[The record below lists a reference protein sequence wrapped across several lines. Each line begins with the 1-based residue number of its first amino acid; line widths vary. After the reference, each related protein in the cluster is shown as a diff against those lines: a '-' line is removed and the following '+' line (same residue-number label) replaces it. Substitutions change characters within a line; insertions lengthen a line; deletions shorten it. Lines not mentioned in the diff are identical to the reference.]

1 MKELT
6 EKELGQKAL
15 KERYI
20 ALQGEHEN
28 NNQSFKL
35 SRQINT
41 ILSDAREQGF
51 HDMGKLNKM
60 MAQTIANR
68 ALVTKDKEFL
78 DFIYEIKTQ
87 GNSNYGKT
95 TAGQNLITGVGAQID
110 TDLEQDEDRAWTESQ
125 RAKARQLE
133 AFNIEIGQ
141 LRKDRGNE
149 DYSKNL
155 GDIIQRMNAAGF
167 INQTEAIL
175 TFEDQVKKRE
185 RIDETITLG
194 DPRAKKYL
202 TIFQED
208 GKQAMLTA
216 LIEDGISMDSQV
228 ISVITSSDEALDDLT
243 TNKYYTSS
251 LSIFEE
257 RLRNFANKKLQ
268 GLLAEM
274 QSVMTPEQIKKP
286 EAFFVKLQE
295 IMLNV
300 QERLKNQYYGIALMK
315 NGRRSFDNFNSDQQQ
330 AFFNMLRPDYNSKE
344 EDSLGFILRQ
354 GGEDLEEIMRTHLHT
369 TPLAGDLSIEQQ
381 ETLKET
387 QTVYKILHG
396 TDAPTGAVNL
406 PIPEILLMQYDKLV
420 KELEATGTIADYVAG
435 ALDFENPLIDYVE
448 KKVTGLSF
456 NTYKDLDDDEQDMVD
471 LVLEKLEDR
480 IIKLQPGGTR

>member
-60 MAQTIANR
+60 MAETIANR

-110 TDLEQDEDRAWTESQ
+110 TELEQDEDRAWTESQ

-141 LRKDRGNE
+141 LRKDRGNK

-155 GDIIQRMNAAGF
+155 GGIIQRMNDAGF

-216 LIEDGISMDSQV
+216 LIEDNISMDSQV

-251 LSIFEE
+251 LSMFEE
-257 RLRNFANKKLQ
+257 RLRNIATRKLQ
-268 GLLAEM
+268 GLLAEVN
-274 QSVMTPEQIKKP
+274 SVMTPDQIKKP

-354 GGEDLEEIMRTHLHT
+354 GGEDLEEIMRTHLNI
-369 TPLAGDLSIEQQ
+369 TPLAGGLSMEEQ
-381 ETLKET
+381 ETVKET

-396 TDAPTGAVNL
+396 TDAPTGADNL

-420 KELEATGTIADYVAG
+420 KELEATGGVKDWVTG
-435 ALDFENPLIDYVE
+435 ALDLENPLIDYVE

-456 NTYKDLDDDEQDMVD
+456 NTYKTLDDDEKDMVN

>member
-1 MKELT
+1 M
-6 EKELGQKAL
+6 
-15 KERYI
+15 
-20 ALQGEHEN
+20 N
-28 NNQSFKL
+28 N
-35 SRQINT
+35 
-41 ILSDAREQGF
+41 
-51 HDMGKLNKM
+51 
-60 MAQTIANR
+60 
-68 ALVTKDKEFL
+68 
-78 DFIYEIKTQ
+78 
-87 GNSNYGKT
+87 
-95 TAGQNLITGVGAQID
+95 
-110 TDLEQDEDRAWTESQ
+110 
-125 RAKARQLE
+125 
-133 AFNIEIGQ
+133 
-141 LRKDRGNE
+141 
-149 DYSKNL
+149 
-155 GDIIQRMNAAGF
+155 AGF
-167 INQTEAIL
+167 INQTEAVL

-216 LIEDGISMDSQV
+216 LIEDNISMDSQV

-251 LSIFEE
+251 LGMFEE
-257 RLRNFANKKLQ
+257 RLRNIATRKLQ

-300 QERLKNQYYGIALMK
+300 QERLKDQYYGIALME
-315 NGRRSFDNFNSDQQQ
+315 NGRRSFDNFNRDQQQ

-387 QTVYKILHG
+387 QAVYKILHD
-396 TDAPTGAVNL
+396 TDAPTGADNL

-420 KELEATGTIADYVAG
+420 KELEATGSIADYVAG

-448 KKVTGLSF
+448 KQVTGLSF
-456 NTYKDLDDDEQDMVD
+456 NTYKDLDDDEKDMVN

>member
-6 EKELGQKAL
+6 EKEQGQKEL
-15 KERYI
+15 QERYLL
-20 ALQGEHEN
+20 LQGEHEN
-28 NNQSFKL
+28 NNPSFKF

-60 MAQTIANR
+60 MAETIANR
-68 ALVTKDKEFL
+68 AIATKDKEFL
-78 DFIYEIKTQ
+78 DFIYEIKTH
-87 GNSNYGKT
+87 GNSNYGQT
-95 TAGQNLITGVGAQID
+95 TAGQNLINGVGSQID

-141 LRKDRGNE
+141 LRKDRGNK
-149 DYSKNL
+149 DYNENL
-155 GDIIQRMNAAGF
+155 GGIIQRMNNAGF
-167 INQTEAIL
+167 VNQTEAIL

-185 RIDETITLG
+185 RIDENITLG

-202 TIFQED
+202 EIFTED
-208 GKQAMLTA
+208 GKAAMLRA

-228 ISVITSSDEALDDLT
+228 ISVITNSDEALDDLT
-243 TNKYYTSS
+243 VNKYYTSS
-251 LSIFEE
+251 LGMFEE
-257 RLRNFANKKLQ
+257 RLRNTATRKLQ

-274 QSVMTPEQIKKP
+274 KSVMTPDQIKKP

-300 QERLKNQYYGIALMK
+300 QEKLKDQYYGIALMED
-315 NGRRSFDNFNSDQQQ
+315 GRRSFDNFNRQQQ
-330 AFFNMLRPDYNSKE
+330 EAFFNMLRPDYNSKE

-354 GGEDLEEIMRTHLHT
+354 GSEDLEEIMRTHLNI
-369 TPLAGDLSIEQQ
+369 TPLAGGLSMEEQ

-396 TDAPTGAVNL
+396 TDAPTGADNL

-420 KELEATGTIADYVAG
+420 KELEATGSIADYVAG

-448 KKVTGLSF
+448 KQVTGLSF

-471 LVLEKLEDR
+471 LVLEQLEDR